1 MRHPF
6 QSIPERRRKSL
17 FWFLLASTL
26 LLIVILN
33 LIGAPLI
40 TSAAPSGIVSFEL
53 AGSTANSERI
63 LSSWN
68 PDARMH
74 AALSLGLDYL
84 FMVAYAAAIS
94 LGCVWASEVIRSR
107 RWPLASLGIYLAW
120 GQWLAAILDAVEN
133 IGLIA
138 ILFSQPT
145 SPWPE
150 IARWCATFKFA
161 IILLGL
167 VYALYGLLSGVVS
180 RFARNTKP
188 FSLL

>member
-6 QSIPERRRKSL
+6 QSITGRHRKFL

-26 LLIVILN
+26 LLMFILN
-33 LIGAPLI
+33 VIGAPLI
-40 TSAAPSGIVSFEL
+40 TSAAPSGIVSYEL
-53 AGSTANSERI
+53 AGSPANSENI

-68 PDARMH
+68 QDARMH

-84 FMVAYAAAIS
+84 FIVVYAAAIS
-94 LGCVWASEVIRSR
+94 LGCVWAAEVVRSHG
-107 RWPLASLGIYLAW
+107 WPLASLGAYLAW
-120 GQWLAAILDAVEN
+120 GLWLAAVLDAVEN

-138 ILFSQPT
+138 ILFGQVV

-161 IILLGL
+161 LIFLGL
-167 VYALYGLLSGVVS
+167 VYTLYGLAVGAVS
-180 RFARNTKP
+180 RFSRK
-188 FSLL
+188 S